1 MSFWSPTHPARLR
14 RSSLTYSR
22 NARSARLT
30 PRAPR
35 RRKFA
40 HGFLPGFFLL
50 QVTLAAAVLASC
62 ATDAPAPPAPPL
74 PEFQPTASVED
85 IMRAMVDPSAD
96 AMWDAVV
103 TTVTEAGV
111 EEVRPRTEEDWWALE
126 RGAIMLVE
134 AGNLLLIDGRRIARE
149 GSVSALPGFDLE
161 PEEIA
166 VRVADNRDTWMR
178 LARELHDAGGRDARC
193 RQSPRRR
200 RAAGRRGQ
208 AGRRV
213 RELPLALLV
222 PKRRDRDHRHAV
234 AVANDAP

>member
-40 HGFLPGFFLL
+40 HGVLPGFFLL

-178 LARELHDAGGRDARC
+178 LARELHDAGVVMLDAVRARD
-193 RQSPRRR
+193 
-200 RAAGRRGQ
+200 
-208 AGRRV
+208 V
-213 RELPLALLV
+213 DALLEGG
-222 PKRRDRDHRHAV
+222 DRLDV
-234 AVANDAP
+234 ACKNCHSRFWYPDNPASGAGATGGSPSP

>member
-1 MSFWSPTHPARLR
+1 MSFWSPKHPARLR

-22 NARSARLT
+22 DARSSRLT

-40 HGFLPGFFLL
+40 HGFLPGSFLL

-178 LARELHDAGGRDARC
+178 LARELHDAGVVMLDAARARDAD
-193 RQSPRRR
+193 
-200 RAAGRRGQ
+200 
-208 AGRRV
+208 
-213 RELPLALLV
+213 ALLAGG
-222 PKRRDRDHRHAV
+222 DRLDV
-234 AVANDAP
+234 ACENCHSRFWHPNDATGTTDTPSP